1 MILVTSQ
8 SLSQDQQVPRPPVA
22 PGLGRAVAVVIG
34 LTALAFVAS
43 LGTTVGALLALRA
56 LGVATTSTGGFL
68 ALLVVGQLTFLV
80 IGYAYVRGR
89 IPVRVHTPTLRDLR
103 YVLVGVVLAFV
114 VAIGLSLIRAT
125 FFPETDSVLSG
136 VLERNP
142 TTLLYLAALSLVL
155 IAPAE
160 ELLFRGAIQGRLR
173 RAAGPLGAIVGAS
186 ATFGLLH
193 LFNFTGA
200 LGGALAA
207 AAVVG
212 AASLVWGY
220 VYERTDNLLVP
231 ILGHGL
237 YNATLMSV
245 AYLAVVVA

>member
-1 MILVTSQ
+1 MPQ
-8 SLSQDQQVPRPPVA
+8 PQPPA
-22 PGLGRAVAVVIG
+22 TGGLGRAVAVVVG
-34 LTALAFVAS
+34 LTVLAFVAS
-43 LGTTVGALLALRA
+43 LATTLGALFALRA
-56 LGVATTSTGGFL
+56 LGIATDSTGGFL
-68 ALLVVGQLTFLV
+68 ALLVVGQLTFLA
-80 IGYAYVRGR
+80 IGYASVRDR
-89 IPVRVHTPTLRDLR
+89 IPVRVSAPTLRDLQ
-103 YVLVGVVLAFV
+103 YVLLGVVLAFV
-114 VAIGLSLIRAT
+114 VAIGLSLVRTT

-136 VLERNP
+136 VFERNP

-220 VYERTDNLLVP
+220 VYERTGNLAVP
-231 ILGHGL
+231 ILGHGI
-237 YNATLMSV
+237 YNATLMGI
-245 AYLAVVVA
+245 AYLAFVVGV